1 MSLRNIGVV
10 YRKEL
15 MDSLR
20 DRRTVISMVAVPLLL
35 MPLLTI
41 GLGVVSA
48 KLVGQAM
55 AEVPKVMILG
65 GEDSPNVKKDLYKL
79 TDVRVVASKSN
90 YAEEISNKQI
100 RAAVEIPKGFDAAL
114 ASGESMTVKIYM
126 YEGDLKS
133 GFGADRLQR
142 FFRDLRDRTIR
153 EHLKARQLPESLV
166 HPFDIE
172 QQNVAP
178 PEKVGGAVLGGLVPY
193 FVILLCLTG
202 AMYPA
207 MDLTAGEKERGTI
220 ETILCSPVSR
230 THLVLGK
237 FLMVLTASLAT
248 GGLSIFSMAVSF
260 GVGKRL
266 LLGVAHGA
274 VDAALQITISG
285 KAIVSIFLLVVP
297 LAVFFSAALLAISL
311 FAKSFKEAQSY
322 FCPFG
327 IVIVLL
333 TAMARGVVRRGAEHA
348 ARSRAGAQHEPGFPG
363 QGDYYMRVPLELH
376 RADFCVFLRLCSC
389 GAVDRREN
397 VSTGRC
403 IVQKLK
409 RKKKKKKGGP
419 PPQNQ
424 KRGQDLGRLRKGR
437 TRQPMCFFHW
447 PPPKLN
453 PPYRWKKKKVLLVR
467 GVRPTHLTGGARFRG
482 DEPPAQRWSASAR
495 PRRAAC
501 LRDGQEAVPYFREF
515 QSADY

>member
-1 MSLRNIGVV
+1 VSLRNIGIV

-15 MDSLR
+15 IDSLR

-48 KLVGQAM
+48 KLVGHAM
-55 AEVPKVMILG
+55 AEIPKVMILG
-65 GEDSPNVKKDLYKL
+65 GEDSPNVRAELDKL
-79 TDVRVVASKSN
+79 TGVQIVPTKPD

-100 RAAVEIPKGFDAAL
+100 RAAVEIPKNFDAAL
-114 ASGESMTVKIYM
+114 AAGDAVTVEIYM

-142 FFRDLRDRTIR
+142 FFRDLRDRSIR
-153 EHLKARQLPESLV
+153 EQLKARQLPESLV
-166 HPFDIE
+166 RPFDIE

-202 AMYPA
+202 ATYPA

-248 GGLSIFSMAVSF
+248 GALSIFSMAVSF
-260 GVGKRL
+260 GVGKHL

-285 KAIVSIFLLVVP
+285 KAIISIFLLVVP

-322 FCPFG
+322 LSPLM
-327 IVIVLL
+327 IVIILPAVAAMLPGVELSTPLALVPVLNTSL
-333 TAMARGVVRRGAEHA
+333 VSKEIITGTYHWNFIALIFVSSCVYAIA
-348 ARSRAGAQHEPGFPG
+348 ALWIAVKMFQREDVLFRS
-363 QGDYYMRVPLELH
+363 
-376 RADFCVFLRLCSC
+376 
-389 GAVDRREN
+389 
-397 VSTGRC
+397 
-403 IVQKLK
+403 
-409 RKKKKKKGGP
+409 
-419 PPQNQ
+419 
-424 KRGQDLGRLRKGR
+424 
-437 TRQPMCFFHW
+437 
-447 PPPKLN
+447 
-453 PPYRWKKKKVLLVR
+453 
-467 GVRPTHLTGGARFRG
+467 
-482 DEPPAQRWSASAR
+482 
-495 PRRAAC
+495 
-501 LRDGQEAVPYFREF
+501 
-515 QSADY
+515 